1 MTMNNT
7 DLRKF
12 GLTMGVV
19 IVLLFGLL
27 LPWIFDHGFPLW
39 PWIPAGAFW
48 LTAVAAPAL
57 LAPVYRGW
65 MRFGHVLGW
74 INTRIILGLM
84 FFTVFLV
91 VAVIMKLLRKDP
103 LSRKLDK
110 TLNSYR
116 VPSEVRE
123 RNHMEK
129 PF

>member
-12 GLTMGVV
+12 GFTMGVV

-27 LPWIFDHGFPLW
+27 LPWILDHGFPLW

-48 LTAVAAPAL
+48 LTAAAAPAL

>member
-12 GLTMGVV
+12 GFTMGVV

-48 LTAVAAPAL
+48 LTAAVAPAL

-84 FFTVFLV
+84 FYTVFLV
-91 VAVIMKLLRKDP
+91 VAVIMKLLGKDP

>member
-12 GLTMGVV
+12 GFTMGVV

-39 PWIPAGAFW
+39 PWVPAGAFW
-48 LTAVAAPAL
+48 LTAAVSPAL

-74 INTRIILGLM
+74 LNTRIILGLM
-84 FFTVFLV
+84 FYTVFLV
-91 VAVIMKLLRKDP
+91 VAVIMKLLGKDP